1 MYASFF
7 LLWVHS
13 NSSLSYISGPPEAAT
28 SPTTPTH
35 GETVSGWFELCDL
48 TDGQSPFKILP
59 TPLAEFAPPLEPVQ
73 SEDRTGQ
80 SGNPNDHGQ
89 SWFSMRLSHGVQF
102 QTGCLVWSLTALP
115 QDQVLTIK
123 IFRAAQDGRLHD
135 MRNILDSSEA
145 AVCPVPFIF
154 VTPPTSMSPQRR
166 VSQYNFSTLSIVTD
180 EGIDINTEYRPP
192 TSDDSFHHHSTTFS
206 PSPTAAPSPNPSPY
220 LLLHI
225 AVVNRD
231 LDMVLY
237 LLDKGADVS

>member
-1 MYASFF
+1 MFYKLTIRICVCVFIF
-7 LLWVHS
+7 
-13 NSSLSYISGPPEAAT
+13 SSAGPPDAAT

-35 GETVSGWFELCDL
+35 GETESGWFELCDL
-48 TDGQSPFKILP
+48 TEGQSPFKILP
-59 TPLAEFAPPLEPVQ
+59 TPLAEFVPPLEPVQ
-73 SEDRTGQ
+73 SEDGTGQ

-89 SWFSMRLSHGVQF
+89 SGFSMRLSHGVQF
-102 QTGCLVWSLTALP
+102 QTGCLIWSLTALP

-123 IFRAAQDGRLHD
+123 VFRAAQDGRLDD
-135 MRNILDSSEA
+135 MCNILDSPET
-145 AVCPVPFIF
+145 AVCPTPFIF
-154 VTPPTSMSPQRR
+154 VTPPASMSPQRR

-192 TSDDSFHHHSTTFS
+192 TSDDSYHHHSTPLS
-206 PSPTAAPSPNPSPY
+206 PSSPAAPSPTPTPY

-225 AVVNRD
+225 AVVNRN

>member
-1 MYASFF
+1 MYMYTLHVYVYASTWVGRFSLFF
-7 LLWVHS
+7 LLV
-13 NSSLSYISGPPEAAT
+13 YFSGAPDGPST
-28 SPTTPTH
+28 STYSTSVP
-35 GETVSGWFELCDL
+35 GWFELCDL

-59 TPLAEFAPPLEPVQ
+59 THLVESAPPLEP
-73 SEDRTGQ
+73 DGTGQ
-80 SGNPNDHGQ
+80 SGNPKESGL
-89 SWFSMRLSHGVQF
+89 SMRLSHGVQF

-115 QDQVLTIK
+115 PDQVLTIK
-123 IFRAAQDGRLHD
+123 MFRAAQAGRLEELC
-135 MRNILDSSEA
+135 NILDSSES

-154 VTPPTSMSPQRR
+154 VTPPPSVSPQRR

-192 TSDDSFHHHSTTFS
+192 TSDDSYQHHSTALS
-206 PSPTAAPSPNPSPY
+206 PSSTVAPSPNPSPY